1 MDFTREAWERAMKV
15 QEIFLQAMSG
25 AISWL
30 QAAEIIGV
38 TPRSMR
44 RWRNRYESY
53 GYDGLLD
60 RRRRK
65 PSSRAAPFQEVQ
77 RILRLYRERYGGFNG
92 RHFHQIACREHGVTL
107 SYSYVKKAL
116 QAAGLLPKKR
126 ARGPHRRRPAS
137 LVVFGPGAVL
147 GADHGARRCDE
158 APAVCTVFRHRV
170 ESCGD
175 DGPSG
180 CHLEVRPADGVVHGS
195 RDMGGRYTPGGT
207 RADAKASDPAGPSSE
222 DTGNRTHPLVL
233 TAGSWTDGASE
244 SDAAGPARQRD

>member
-1 MDFTREAWERAMKV
+1 MDFTRAAWERAMKV

-77 RILRLYRERYGGFNG
+77 G
-92 RHFHQIACREHGVTL
+92 
-107 SYSYVKKAL
+107 
-116 QAAGLLPKKR
+116 
-126 ARGPHRRRPAS
+126 
-137 LVVFGPGAVL
+137 
-147 GADHGARRCDE
+147 
-158 APAVCTVFRHRV
+158 
-170 ESCGD
+170 SCGCI
-175 DGPSG
+175 GRGTEGSMVG
-180 CHLEVRPADGVVHGS
+180 TFIRLPAES
-195 RDMGGRYTPGGT
+195 
-207 RADAKASDPAGPSSE
+207 
-222 DTGNRTHPLVL
+222 
-233 TAGSWTDGASE
+233 TA
-244 SDAAGPARQRD
+244 